1 MQKGGRVM
9 SRSSSPRRGSRR
21 RHKMSLWHRFVLLV
35 GYMTLLYAAAQ
46 GVIYLLVLLG
56 GPQ

>member
-1 MQKGGRVM
+1 M
-9 SRSSSPRRGSRR
+9 SKSSSPRRGFRR

-35 GYMTLLYAAAQ
+35 GYMTLLYTAAQ